1 MKHKNSPKM
10 ASKVKN
16 MVTNV
21 TTAGKGF
28 LVVKTTK
35 VAIKLLNTA
44 TNATT
49 VTEKANCGF
58 VSCCVN

>member
-1 MKHKNSPKM
+1 M

-16 MVTNV
+16 MVRNV

-28 LVVKTTK
+28 LDVKMTK
-35 VAIKLLNTA
+35 VAIMLLNTA
-44 TNATT
+44 ASANTEM
-49 VTEKANCGF
+49 EKANCGF

>member
-1 MKHKNSPKM
+1 M